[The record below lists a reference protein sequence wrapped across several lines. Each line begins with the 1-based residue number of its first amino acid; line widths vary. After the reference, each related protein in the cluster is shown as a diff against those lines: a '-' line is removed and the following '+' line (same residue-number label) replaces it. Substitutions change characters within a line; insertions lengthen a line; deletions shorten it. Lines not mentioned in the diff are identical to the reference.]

1 MPDCFRCLAA
11 LLLIRGCATF
21 QSKIFEVMSNP
32 APLSQPRVS
41 VAQDTSTRGLPR
53 KVLGAA
59 LGAVAAVPWSGSSI
73 KLLGL
78 TTLFTSA
85 IICGSSAWAL
95 SIDTTPS
102 WDGFNS
108 IYYWGPAN
116 NTAATE
122 SYGQVITPDADG
134 SLTDF
139 TFYIAPGTSDPIFYQ
154 ARVYQWD
161 SGVWG
166 PTGSSIYNSGTLSF
180 SGTSGTFSPVTI
192 NTGGVSVS
200 ANTPYVLFFSTVGET
215 QTASNYTDWG
225 WLGRDR
231 DVYSGGDFVFSNDPS
246 SFTDPWSR
254 LFTGTDLAFKANI
267 ADAAPSNVPGPLP
280 VLGIAAAFG
289 FSRKLRKR
297 IKLHKSASAVST
309 TTGS

>member
-1 MPDCFRCLAA
+1 MAGSTPSC
-11 LLLIRGCATF
+11 
-21 QSKIFEVMSNP
+21 
-32 APLSQPRVS
+32 QPRAS
-41 VAQDTSTRGLPR
+41 VAGDTFTPRLPK

-59 LGAVAAVPWSGSSI
+59 LGVVAAVPWSGSSI

-85 IICGSSAWAL
+85 IICGSSAWAI

-102 WDGFNS
+102 WNGVNTLGP
-108 IYYWGPAN
+108 WGPSSVFYVYPWGP
-116 NTAATE
+116 TPVTS
-122 SYGQVITPDADG
+122 SYGQVITPNTDG

-139 TFYIAPGTSDPIFYQ
+139 TFYLRPNISTDPIYYQ

-161 SGVWG
+161 SVAWG
-166 PTGSSIYNSGTLSF
+166 ITGSSIYNSGTLSF

-192 NTGGVSVS
+192 NTGIGGVSLS
-200 ANTPYVLFFSTVGET
+200 AGTSYVLFFSTVGET
-215 QTASNYTDWG
+215 QTASNFADWRSDWG
-225 WLGRDR
+225 WLGNPSNA
-231 DVYSGGDFVFSNDPS
+231 YSGGDFVFSNNPS
-246 SFTDPWSR
+246 SFTAPWDSR
-254 LFTGTDLAFKANI
+254 ITGTDLAFKANI
-267 ADAAPSNVPGPLP
+267 ADAPSNVPGPLP
-280 VLGIAAAFG
+280 ILGLAAAFG

>member
-1 MPDCFRCLAA
+1 MAGSTPSC
-11 LLLIRGCATF
+11 
-21 QSKIFEVMSNP
+21 
-32 APLSQPRVS
+32 QPRAS
-41 VAQDTSTRGLPR
+41 AAGNTFTPRLPK

-59 LGAVAAVPWSGSSI
+59 LGVVAAVPWSGSSI

-85 IICGSSAWAL
+85 IICGSSAWAI

-102 WDGFNS
+102 WDGVNS
-108 IYYWGPAN
+108 LFPWGPSSVSYVYPWGPTPV
-116 NTAATE
+116 TA
-122 SYGQVITPDADG
+122 SYGQVITPNTDG

-139 TFYIAPGTSDPIFYQ
+139 TFYLRPNISTDPIYYQ

-161 SGVWG
+161 SVAWG
-166 PTGSSIYNSGTLSF
+166 ITGSSIYNSGTLSF

-200 ANTPYVLFFSTVGET
+200 ANTPYVLFFSTIGET
-215 QTASNYTDWG
+215 QTASNYAEWG
-225 WLGRDR
+225 LISS
-231 DVYSGGDFVFSNDPS
+231 DVYSGGSAVFSNNVS
-246 SFTDPWSR
+246 SFTAPWDSW
-254 LFTGTDLAFKANI
+254 FPATNDLAFKANI

-280 VLGIAAAFG
+280 ILGVAAAFG

-297 IKLHKSASAVST
+297 IKLHKDTSAVST
-309 TTGS
+309 PPGS

>member
-1 MPDCFRCLAA
+1 
-11 LLLIRGCATF
+11 
-21 QSKIFEVMSNP
+21 MSNP

-59 LGAVAAVPWSGSSI
+59 LGAVAAVPWSGSST

-78 TTLFTSA
+78 ATLFTSA
-85 IICGSSAWAL
+85 IVCGSSASAV

-108 IYYWGPAN
+108 IYDWGPLQ
-116 NTAATE
+116 ATK
-122 SYGQVITPDADG
+122 SYGQVITPNTDG

-139 TFYIAPGTSDPIFYQ
+139 TFYINPYSSNGPISYQ

-161 SGVWG
+161 SVAWG

-200 ANTPYVLFFSTVGET
+200 ANTPYVLFFSTIGET
-215 QTASNYTDWG
+215 QYSQTQSSTTEWG
-225 WLGRDR
+225 FIGS
-231 DVYSGGDFVFSNDPS
+231 DVYSGGSFVFSNNSS
-246 SFTDPWSR
+246 SFTAPWDSR
-254 LFTGTDLAFKANI
+254 SFTATDDLAFKANI
-267 ADAAPSNVPGPLP
+267 ADAPSNVPGPLP
-280 VLGIAAAFG
+280 ILGVAAAFG

-297 IKLHKSASAVST
+297 IKLHKGTSDISASTDA
-309 TTGS
+309 